1 MHCEAFTV
9 TRNTNS
15 AVENNES
22 TGKSTRSGLD
32 CASYAPTAF
41 EFAEAFGGGSE
52 YFPFSRLPLWP
63 LTSIRLFRQEE
74 EQMVGRISS
83 LILALGVLT
92 AHQPIT
98 SQTTCRIAVVH
109 LVDKA

>member
-1 MHCEAFTV
+1 MHCEEITV

-22 TGKSTRSGLD
+22 IGKSTRSGLE

-52 YFPFSRLPLWP
+52 YFPFSRLPLWSFS
-63 LTSIRLFRQEE
+63 LIRLFGQEE
-74 EQMVGRISS
+74 E
-83 LILALGVLT
+83 
-92 AHQPIT
+92 
-98 SQTTCRIAVVH
+98 
-109 LVDKA
+109 